1 VARGESLASIKVP
14 IHGLLPINK
23 PLGLISKD
31 VSRKL
36 IRKFGK
42 LHIGHVGTL
51 DPAADGVLP
60 VLLGRA
66 TRLQDHLLELPKRYT
81 LEITFGY
88 ETDTLD
94 SEGEVVK
101 EMPAEFV
108 TSDMIKNAIPLF
120 VGMIEQIPPIYSAV
134 KLKGKP
140 LYQYA
145 RSGKEDQ
152 VDIEKHKRTVTVY
165 TLDFLEFSSNKALLS
180 VNCSKGTYIRTLVKD
195 VATALGTCGTLT
207 RLTRTVAAGV
217 DLDQAIDLDQIVDD
231 TNSAL
236 ADFVIPMEKIKFGFP
251 KWKTPDERVVSRLM
265 NGVEAVF
272 DRGFFFEG
280 LGKDHEEFSLS
291 SLSAPIL
298 LVNENDFV
306 FAIGTVKAG
315 DGDRVIV
322 NMKRGLR

>member
-1 VARGESLASIKVP
+1 MASSTEP

-23 PLGLISKD
+23 PLGLVSKD

-88 ETDTLD
+88 ETNTLD
-94 SEGEVVK
+94 SEGEIVK
-101 EMPAEFV
+101 EMPADFV
-108 TSDMIKNAIPLF
+108 TAAMIKNAIPNFL
-120 VGMIEQIPPIYSAV
+120 GLIEQIPPIYSAV

-140 LYQYA
+140 LYEYA
-145 RSGKEDQ
+145 RSGKEAQ
-152 VDIEKHKRTVTVY
+152 VEIEKHKRAVTIY
-165 TLDFLEFSSNKALLS
+165 ALDFLGFSSNKAMLS
-180 VNCSKGTYIRTLVKD
+180 VTCSKGTYVRTLVKD
-195 VATALGTCGTLT
+195 IATAIGTCGTLT
-207 RLTRTVAAGV
+207 RLTRTLAAGV
-217 DLDQAIDLDQIVDD
+217 DLLQTIGLDQIVDD
-231 TNSAL
+231 ANSAL

-251 KWKTPDERVVSRLM
+251 KWKTPDERVVARLM
-265 NGVEAVF
+265 NGVETVF
-272 DRGFFFEG
+272 ERDIFFEG
-280 LGKDHEEFSLS
+280 LDKDQELSLG

>member
-1 VARGESLASIKVP
+1 LVLASSNTLPV
-14 IHGLLPINK
+14 HGLLPINK
-23 PLGLISKD
+23 PFGLISKD

-66 TRLQDHLLELPKRYT
+66 TRLQDHLLELPKSYT

-101 EMPAEFV
+101 EMPTDFV
-108 TSDMIKNAIPLF
+108 TSEGIRKVIHLF
-120 VGMIEQIPPIYSAV
+120 IGPIEQIPPIYSAV

-145 RSGKEDQ
+145 RSGKEHEVQ
-152 VDIEKHKRTVTVY
+152 TEKLKRLVTIY
-165 TLDFLEFSSNKALLS
+165 SLDFLEFSSNKAVLS
-180 VNCSKGTYIRTLVKD
+180 VTCSKGTYVRTLVKD
-195 VATALGTCGTLT
+195 IATALGTCGTLT

-217 DLDQAIDLDQIVDD
+217 DLLQTVNLDQIVGDA
-231 TNSAL
+231 NAAL
-236 ADFVIPMEKIKFGFP
+236 ADFVIPIEKIKFGFP
-251 KWKTPDERVVSRLM
+251 KWKIPDGRVEARLM

-272 DRGFFFEG
+272 DQEVFLQG
-280 LGKDHEEFSLS
+280 LGKSQEDFILGNLS
-291 SLSAPIL
+291 TPIL

-306 FAIGTVKAG
+306 FAIGAVRAG

>member
-1 VARGESLASIKVP
+1 
-14 IHGLLPINK
+14 LPINK
-23 PLGLISKD
+23 PLGLVSKD

-88 ETDTLD
+88 ETNTLD
-94 SEGEVVK
+94 SEGEIVK
-101 EMPAEFV
+101 EMPADFV
-108 TSDMIKNAIPLF
+108 TAAMIKNAIPNFL
-120 VGMIEQIPPIYSAV
+120 GLIEQIPPIYSAV

-140 LYQYA
+140 LYEYA
-145 RSGKEDQ
+145 RSGKEAQ
-152 VDIEKHKRTVTVY
+152 VEIEKHKRAVTIY
-165 TLDFLEFSSNKALLS
+165 ALDFLGFSSNKAMLS
-180 VNCSKGTYIRTLVKD
+180 VTCSKGTYVRTLVKD
-195 VATALGTCGTLT
+195 IATAIGTCGTLT

-217 DLDQAIDLDQIVDD
+217 DLLQTIGLDQIVDD
-231 TNSAL
+231 VNSAL
-236 ADFVIPMEKIKFGFP
+236 ADFVIPMEEIKFGFP
-251 KWKTPDERVVSRLM
+251 KWKTPDERVVARLM
-265 NGVEAVF
+265 NGVETVF
-272 DRGFFFEG
+272 ERDIFFEG
-280 LGKDHEEFSLS
+280 LGKDQELSLG

-315 DGDRVIV
+315 DGDKVIV

>member
-1 VARGESLASIKVP
+1 MASSTEP

-23 PLGLISKD
+23 PLGLVSKD

-88 ETDTLD
+88 ETNTLD
-94 SEGEVVK
+94 SEGEIVK
-101 EMPAEFV
+101 EMPADFV
-108 TSDMIKNAIPLF
+108 TAAMIKNAIPNFL
-120 VGMIEQIPPIYSAV
+120 GLIEQIPPIYSAV

-140 LYQYA
+140 LYEYA
-145 RSGKEDQ
+145 RSGKEAQ
-152 VDIEKHKRTVTVY
+152 VEIEKHKRAVTIY
-165 TLDFLEFSSNKALLS
+165 ALDFLGFSSNKAMLS
-180 VNCSKGTYIRTLVKD
+180 VTCSKGTYVRTLVKD
-195 VATALGTCGTLT
+195 IATAIGTCGTLT

-217 DLDQAIDLDQIVDD
+217 DLLQTIGLDQIVDD
-231 TNSAL
+231 VNSAL
-236 ADFVIPMEKIKFGFP
+236 ADFVIPMEEIKFGFP
-251 KWKTPDERVVSRLM
+251 KWKTPDERVVARLM
-265 NGVEAVF
+265 NGVETVF
-272 DRGFFFEG
+272 ERDIFFEG
-280 LGKDHEEFSLS
+280 LGKDQELSLG

-315 DGDRVIV
+315 DGDKVIV

>member
-1 VARGESLASIKVP
+1 MASITLP

-66 TRLQDHLLELPKRYT
+66 TRLQDHLLELPKSYT

-94 SEGEVVK
+94 SEGEIVK
-101 EMPAEFV
+101 EMPADFV
-108 TSDMIKNAIPLF
+108 TAESIVNAIPLF
-120 VGMIEQIPPIYSAV
+120 LGPIEQIPPIYSAV

-140 LYQYA
+140 LYEYA
-145 RSGKEDQ
+145 RSGKEHEVQ
-152 VDIEKHKRTVTVY
+152 TEKLKRHVTIY
-165 TLDFLEFSSNKALLS
+165 ALDFLSFSSNKAVLS
-180 VNCSKGTYIRTLVKD
+180 VTCSKGTYVRTLVKD
-195 VATALGTCGTLT
+195 IATSIGTCGTLT

-217 DLDQAIDLDQIVDD
+217 GLQQAIDLDQIVEDA
-231 TNSAL
+231 NSAL

-251 KWKTPDERVVSRLM
+251 KWKTPDERIVARLM
-265 NGVEAVF
+265 NGVEAVIERQVF
-272 DRGFFFEG
+272 LEG
-280 LGKDHEEFSLS
+280 LAKDQEDFISGSLC
-291 SLSAPIL
+291 APIL

-306 FAIGTVKAG
+306 FAIGAVKAG

>member
-1 VARGESLASIKVP
+1 MASITLP

-66 TRLQDHLLELPKRYT
+66 TRLQDHLLELPKSYT

-94 SEGEVVK
+94 SEGKIVK
-101 EMPAEFV
+101 ELPADFV
-108 TSDMIKNAIPLF
+108 TEDMVKNAIPLF
-120 VGMIEQIPPIYSAV
+120 LGPIEQIPPIYSAV
-134 KLKGKP
+134 KLRGKP
-140 LYQYA
+140 LYEYA

-152 VDIEKHKRTVTVY
+152 VQTEKLIRSVTIY
-165 TLDFLEFSSNKALLS
+165 ALDFLEFSGKKAVLS
-180 VNCSKGTYIRTLVKD
+180 VTCSKGTYVRTLVKD
-195 VATALGTCGTLT
+195 IATSIGTCGTLT

-217 DLDQAIDLDQIVDD
+217 NLLNTVDLDQIVDD
-231 TNSAL
+231 ANAAL

-251 KWKTPDERVVSRLM
+251 KWKTPDERFVARLM
-265 NGVEAVF
+265 NGLETVI
-272 DRGFFFEG
+272 DRQVFFEG
-280 LGKDHEEFSLS
+280 LGKDQEEFVPGSLS
-291 SLSAPIL
+291 TQVL

-306 FAIGTVKAG
+306 FAIGAVKAG

>member
-1 VARGESLASIKVP
+1 LASSTEP

-23 PLGLISKD
+23 PLGLVSKD

-88 ETDTLD
+88 ETNTLD
-94 SEGEVVK
+94 SEGEIVK
-101 EMPAEFV
+101 EMPADFV
-108 TSDMIKNAIPLF
+108 TAAMIKNAIPNFL
-120 VGMIEQIPPIYSAV
+120 GLIEQIPPIYSAV

-140 LYQYA
+140 LYEYA
-145 RSGKEDQ
+145 RSGKEAQ
-152 VDIEKHKRTVTVY
+152 VEIEKHKRAVTIY
-165 TLDFLEFSSNKALLS
+165 ALDFLGFSSNKAMLS
-180 VNCSKGTYIRTLVKD
+180 VTCSKGTYVRTLVKD
-195 VATALGTCGTLT
+195 IATAIGTCGTLT

-217 DLDQAIDLDQIVDD
+217 DLLQTIGLDQIVDD
-231 TNSAL
+231 VNSAL
-236 ADFVIPMEKIKFGFP
+236 ADFVIPMEEIKFGFP
-251 KWKTPDERVVSRLM
+251 KWKTPDERVVARLM
-265 NGVEAVF
+265 NGVETVF
-272 DRGFFFEG
+272 ERDIFFEG
-280 LGKDHEEFSLS
+280 LGKDQELSLG

-315 DGDRVIV
+315 DGDKVIV

>member
-1 VARGESLASIKVP
+1 LASSTEP

-23 PLGLISKD
+23 PLGLVSKD

-88 ETDTLD
+88 ETNTLD
-94 SEGEVVK
+94 SEGEIVK
-101 EMPAEFV
+101 EMPADFV
-108 TSDMIKNAIPLF
+108 TAAMIKNAIPNFL
-120 VGMIEQIPPIYSAV
+120 GLIEQIPPIYSAV

-140 LYQYA
+140 LYEYA
-145 RSGKEDQ
+145 RSGKEAQ
-152 VDIEKHKRTVTVY
+152 VEIEKHKRAVTIY
-165 TLDFLEFSSNKALLS
+165 ALDFLGFSSNKAMLS
-180 VNCSKGTYIRTLVKD
+180 VTCSKGTYVRTLVKD
-195 VATALGTCGTLT
+195 IATAIGTCGTLT
-207 RLTRTVAAGV
+207 RLTRTLAAGV
-217 DLDQAIDLDQIVDD
+217 DLLQTIGLDQIVDD
-231 TNSAL
+231 ANSAL

-251 KWKTPDERVVSRLM
+251 KWKTPDERVVARLM
-265 NGVEAVF
+265 NGVETVF
-272 DRGFFFEG
+272 ERDIFFEG
-280 LGKDHEEFSLS
+280 LDKDQELSLG

>member
-1 VARGESLASIKVP
+1 MASSTEP
-14 IHGLLPINK
+14 IHGLLPIYK
-23 PLGLISKD
+23 PLGLVSKD

-88 ETDTLD
+88 ETNTLD
-94 SEGEVVK
+94 SEGEIVK
-101 EMPAEFV
+101 EMPADFV
-108 TSDMIKNAIPLF
+108 TAAMIKNAIPNFL
-120 VGMIEQIPPIYSAV
+120 GLIEQIPPIYSAV

-140 LYQYA
+140 LYEYA
-145 RSGKEDQ
+145 RSGKEAQ
-152 VDIEKHKRTVTVY
+152 VEIEKHKRAVTIY
-165 TLDFLEFSSNKALLS
+165 ALDFLGFSSNKAMLS
-180 VNCSKGTYIRTLVKD
+180 VTCSKGTYVRTLVKD
-195 VATALGTCGTLT
+195 IATAIGTCGTLT

-217 DLDQAIDLDQIVDD
+217 DLLQTIGLDQIVDD
-231 TNSAL
+231 ANSAL

-251 KWKTPDERVVSRLM
+251 KWKTPDERVVARLM
-265 NGVEAVF
+265 NGVETVF
-272 DRGFFFEG
+272 ERDIFFEG
-280 LGKDHEEFSLS
+280 LDKDQELSLG

>member
-1 VARGESLASIKVP
+1 LASITVP

-23 PLGLISKD
+23 PLGLVSKD

-88 ETDTLD
+88 ETNTLD
-94 SEGEVVK
+94 SEGEIIK
-101 EMPAEFV
+101 EMPADFV
-108 TSDMIKNAIPLF
+108 TAAMIKKAIPTFL
-120 VGMIEQIPPIYSAV
+120 GPIEQIPPIFSAV

-140 LYQYA
+140 LYEYA
-145 RSGKEDQ
+145 RSGKEAQ
-152 VDIEKHKRTVTVY
+152 VEIEKHKRTVTIY
-165 TLDFLEFSSNKALLS
+165 ALDFMEFSGNKAVLS
-180 VNCSKGTYIRTLVKD
+180 VTCSKGTYVRTLVKD
-195 VATALGTCGTLT
+195 IATAIGTCGTLT

-217 DLDQAIDLDQIVDD
+217 DLLQTIGLDQIVDD
-231 TNSAL
+231 VNSAL

-251 KWKTPDERVVSRLM
+251 KWKTPDERVVARLM
-265 NGVEAVF
+265 NGVETVF
-272 DRGFFFEG
+272 ERDLFFEG
-280 LGKDHEEFSLS
+280 LGKDQEFSLG

>member
-1 VARGESLASIKVP
+1 LASSTIP

-66 TRLQDHLLELPKRYT
+66 TRLQDHLLELPKSYT

-88 ETDTLD
+88 ETNTLD
-94 SEGEVVK
+94 SEGEIVK
-101 EMPAEFV
+101 EMPADFV
-108 TSDMIKNAIPLF
+108 TAESIRNVIPSFL
-120 VGMIEQIPPIYSAV
+120 GPIEQIPPIYSAV
-134 KLKGKP
+134 KLRGKP
-140 LYQYA
+140 LYEYA
-145 RSGKEDQ
+145 RSGKDHEVQ
-152 VDIEKHKRTVTVY
+152 TEKLKRSVIIY
-165 TLDFLEFSSNKALLS
+165 SLDFLEFSSNKAVLS
-180 VNCSKGTYIRTLVKD
+180 VTCSKGTYVRTLVKD
-195 VATALGTCGTLT
+195 IATSLDTCGTLT

-217 DLDQAIDLDQIVDD
+217 DLMQTVDLDQIVEDA
-231 TNSAL
+231 NSAL

-251 KWKTPDERVVSRLM
+251 KWKTPDERVVARLM
-265 NGVEAVF
+265 NGVEAVI
-272 DRGFFFEG
+272 DRQVFFEG
-280 LGKDHEEFSLS
+280 LEKNQEDFFPDGLS
-291 SLSAPIL
+291 TPLL

-306 FAIGTVKAG
+306 FAIGSVKAG